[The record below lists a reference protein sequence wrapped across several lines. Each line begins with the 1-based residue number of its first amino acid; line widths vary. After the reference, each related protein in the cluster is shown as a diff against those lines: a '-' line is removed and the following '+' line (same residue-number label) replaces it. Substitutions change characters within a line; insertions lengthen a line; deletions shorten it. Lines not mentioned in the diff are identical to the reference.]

1 MRAFISID
9 PQLFFKG
16 PRKEDPRLG
25 DWARAVTDEDVP
37 KLKPGFILA
46 GYPDDEGVRLS
57 HGRPGAKEAPDR
69 IRSFLYRGTCPATS
83 TTRANLYDLG
93 NLEIA
98 STLAARHEYV
108 KNTALTALEHGHRW
122 VALGGGHDY
131 GYADVAAF
139 LLYCRK
145 QKQRGL
151 ILHFDTHL
159 DCRPDDQ
166 GLNSGTPFYRV
177 LNEFWPSNLI
187 KKKSSRKKINA
198 TPPFDLIAIG
208 LQQISN
214 AAQYLSW
221 ADERKVTTVYSN
233 EMAKVPKLL
242 QQHLKKRRPVF
253 ISLDMDVF
261 ASCYAPGTSNNWP
274 LGLEPREFLKIFTDV
289 IKKSNVRGLGVYEV
303 SPPNDLENITSKLAA
318 QFIHQFFYGTSE

>member
-25 DWARAVTDEDVP
+25 DWARAVTEDKVVE
-37 KLKPGFILA
+37 LKPGFILA

-69 IRSFLYRGTCPATS
+69 IRHYLYRGTLPAQFQDTLS
-83 TTRANLYDLG
+83 PLYELG

-98 STLAARHEYV
+98 GSLKDRHEHA
-108 KNTALTALEHGHRW
+108 KAIAHLSFTHGHRW
-122 VALGGGHDY
+122 ISMGGGHDY

-139 LLYCRK
+139 LMYC
-145 QKQRGL
+145 QKKKKRGL
-151 ILHFDTHL
+151 IVHFDAHL

-177 LNEFWPSNLI
+177 LNEFYSP
-187 KKKSSRKKINA
+187 KKK
-198 TPPFDLIAIG
+198 PFFDLLALG
-208 LQQISN
+208 LQRVCNS
-214 AAQYLSW
+214 AEYLQW
-221 ADERKVTTVYSN
+221 AGQRKVPMIYADEKVR
-233 EMAKVPKLL
+233 L
-242 QQHLKKRRPVF
+242 QKILKQHLKGGRPIF

-261 ASCYAPGTSNNWP
+261 SSAYAPGTSNNWP
-274 LGLEPREFLKIFTDV
+274 LGLEPNEFLPLYDEIL
-289 IKKSNVRGLGVYEV
+289 KKSDVRGLGVYEV
-303 SPPNDLENITSKLAA
+303 SPPNDVENITSKLAA
-318 QFIHQFFYGTSE
+318 QLIFEFVRRG